1 MMMTRFT
8 KISAVFLC
16 LLISPAV
23 AQDLGEP
30 DLTQNEKILTT
41 IEQNLQK
48 NNLLPA
54 DISDNLKIVNSIQS
68 EMSQAKLYY
77 QDKLQNIQKRL
88 EALGSMPESGIKE
101 PAEIA
106 AKRKEFTAEEE
117 NYKLE
122 NISEQIYP
130 WIKAELTD
138 SQALN
143 GKHFSE
149 EDAPVIGFL
158 GDLNVVFAIKRG
170 EDIYEIL
177 KDNMLP
183 PECDII
189 KLYHKA
195 CENLNRDV
203 EFVIANTWYGG
214 YGIVADGH
222 HEASSVCF
230 KHIWQV
236 CADKLKDDLIIMIP
250 RKDTVLFAPAGN
262 KDIVE
267 KMIDHGE
274 KAYEQGENKI
284 SKKLLMF
291 LREGKELITYEN

>member
-1 MMMTRFT
+1 M
-8 KISAVFLC
+8 K
-16 LLISPAV
+16 
-23 AQDLGEP
+23 
-30 DLTQNEKILTT
+30 K
-41 IEQNLQK
+41 
-48 NNLLPA
+48 
-54 DISDNLKIVNSIQS
+54 
-68 EMSQAKLYY
+68 Y
-77 QDKLQNIQKRL
+77 
-88 EALGSMPESGIKE
+88 
-101 PAEIA
+101 
-106 AKRKEFTAEEE
+106 EEE
-117 NYKLE
+117 NYRLE

-195 CENLNRDV
+195 CENLNRD
-203 EFVIANTWYGG
+203 
-214 YGIVADGH
+214 

>member
-1 MMMTRFT
+1 
-8 KISAVFLC
+8 
-16 LLISPAV
+16 
-23 AQDLGEP
+23 
-30 DLTQNEKILTT
+30 
-41 IEQNLQK
+41 
-48 NNLLPA
+48 
-54 DISDNLKIVNSIQS
+54 
-68 EMSQAKLYY
+68 
-77 QDKLQNIQKRL
+77 
-88 EALGSMPESGIKE
+88 
-101 PAEIA
+101 
-106 AKRKEFTAEEE
+106 
-117 NYKLE
+117 
-122 NISEQIYP
+122 
-130 WIKAELTD
+130 
-138 SQALN
+138 
-143 GKHFSE
+143 
-149 EDAPVIGFL
+149 
-158 GDLNVVFAIKRG
+158 
-170 EDIYEIL
+170 
-177 KDNMLP
+177 MLP

-274 KAYEQGENKI
+274 KAYEQGGNKI

>member
-1 MMMTRFT
+1 M
-8 KISAVFLC
+8 K
-16 LLISPAV
+16 
-23 AQDLGEP
+23 
-30 DLTQNEKILTT
+30 K
-41 IEQNLQK
+41 
-48 NNLLPA
+48 
-54 DISDNLKIVNSIQS
+54 
-68 EMSQAKLYY
+68 Y
-77 QDKLQNIQKRL
+77 
-88 EALGSMPESGIKE
+88 
-101 PAEIA
+101 
-106 AKRKEFTAEEE
+106 EEE
-117 NYKLE
+117 NYRLE

-214 YGIVADGH
+214 YGIVADG
-222 HEASSVCF
+222 
-230 KHIWQV
+230 
-236 CADKLKDDLIIMIP
+236 
-250 RKDTVLFAPAGN
+250 
-262 KDIVE
+262 
-267 KMIDHGE
+267 
-274 KAYEQGENKI
+274 
-284 SKKLLMF
+284 
-291 LREGKELITYEN
+291 

>member
-1 MMMTRFT
+1 MCIR
-8 KISAVFLC
+8 
-16 LLISPAV
+16 
-23 AQDLGEP
+23 D
-30 DLTQNEKILTT
+30 
-41 IEQNLQK
+41 
-48 NNLLPA
+48 
-54 DISDNLKIVNSIQS
+54 
-68 EMSQAKLYY
+68 
-77 QDKLQNIQKRL
+77 R
-88 EALGSMPESGIKE
+88 
-101 PAEIA
+101 
-106 AKRKEFTAEEE
+106 
-117 NYKLE
+117 
-122 NISEQIYP
+122 
-130 WIKAELTD
+130 IKAELTD

>member
-1 MMMTRFT
+1 
-8 KISAVFLC
+8 
-16 LLISPAV
+16 
-23 AQDLGEP
+23 
-30 DLTQNEKILTT
+30 
-41 IEQNLQK
+41 
-48 NNLLPA
+48 
-54 DISDNLKIVNSIQS
+54 VNSYLTEGHLPLLKDYSVFCLIKDFSPCLTPEIRDSTIAWSNAQKGIQGKKTDK
-68 EMSQAKLYY
+68 KLAGE
-77 QDKLQNIQKRL
+77 LVQNTFGFEFGRL
-88 EALGSMPESGIKE
+88 YVE
-101 PAEIA
+101 
-106 AKRKEFTAEEE
+106 
-117 NYKLE
+117 
-122 NISEQIYP
+122 
-130 WIKAELTD
+130 
-138 SQALN
+138 
-143 GKHFSE
+143 KHFSE

>member
-1 MMMTRFT
+1 M
-8 KISAVFLC
+8 K
-16 LLISPAV
+16 
-23 AQDLGEP
+23 
-30 DLTQNEKILTT
+30 K
-41 IEQNLQK
+41 
-48 NNLLPA
+48 
-54 DISDNLKIVNSIQS
+54 
-68 EMSQAKLYY
+68 Y
-77 QDKLQNIQKRL
+77 
-88 EALGSMPESGIKE
+88 
-101 PAEIA
+101 
-106 AKRKEFTAEEE
+106 EEE
-117 NYKLE
+117 HYKYD
-122 NISEQIYP
+122 NIKKHIYP
-130 WIKAELTD
+130 WIKEELTD
-138 SQALN
+138 TQALN
-143 GKHFSE
+143 GKRISE
-149 EDAPVIGFL
+149 QDTPVVAFI
-158 GDLNVVFAIKRG
+158 GDLKIIFVIKRSD
-170 EDIYEIL
+170 EAYEVL

-183 PECDII
+183 PECDIEE
-189 KLYHKA
+189 LYHKA

-274 KAYEQGENKI
+274 KAYEQGENNI

-291 LREGKELITYEN
+291 LREGK

>member
-1 MMMTRFT
+1 M
-8 KISAVFLC
+8 K
-16 LLISPAV
+16 
-23 AQDLGEP
+23 
-30 DLTQNEKILTT
+30 K
-41 IEQNLQK
+41 
-48 NNLLPA
+48 
-54 DISDNLKIVNSIQS
+54 
-68 EMSQAKLYY
+68 Y
-77 QDKLQNIQKRL
+77 
-88 EALGSMPESGIKE
+88 
-101 PAEIA
+101 
-106 AKRKEFTAEEE
+106 EEE

-158 GDLNVVFAIKRG
+158 GDLNVVFALIRG